1 MVVTEDLATP
11 NAAIAAPVTTLT
23 CTNPTATL
31 TASGGGTYEWS
42 TTETT
47 AAISVTTPD
56 TYTVTV
62 TSANGCTSTAEVTI
76 DEDTTL
82 PTVSIDASGTELT
95 CTTTSVTLTAQT
107 TETNIVW
114 SVPGNFTTTNNPLTA
129 TAVGVYTVVVTA
141 ANGCT
146 ASATI
151 DITRDITVP
160 VVSIAT
166 PAVLT
171 CNLTSTTLSATA
183 DPTYTYAWSTLGG
196 NIVIDGNE
204 ATATPTVDAPG
215 VYIVTVTGASGCTA
229 QAIVQVNEN
238 ITPPNANAGSDVVL
252 ACGVTTTTLTAT
264 GGGTY
269 LWSNGETTAT
279 ITDVIVGT
287 YTVTV
292 TAANGCTATDVV
304 AVSAAT
310 ACGSIGDYVWFDT
323 NGDGIQNETPTD
335 GLNGITVT
343 LTLPDGSTITTVTT
357 NNPTTGEPGWYTF
370 DNLPAGNYTVTIGT
384 GPNGSELTT
393 PGVINVVLTDGQ
405 DYTDADFGFT
415 ELGSIGDYVWFD
427 TNGDGIQNET
437 PTDGLNGIT
446 VTLTL
451 PDGSTITTVTTN
463 NPTTGEPGWYT
474 FDNLPAGDYTV
485 TVGTGPNGST
495 LTTPGSFDVTL
506 TQGEDYVDADFG
518 FMNCGANV
526 SDIPDQEICEGDLAI
541 DGTLT
546 FPLEPYSTIYG
557 PEPSP
562 AASYTLAYVLTT
574 DSDVII
580 ATEVMGAPFNTVSN
594 TPNFTYSNLADGVY
608 RMYEIIYRTSDGP
621 LTGLTVGSTI
631 SGIGLTTGTC
641 LDATYG
647 NIYVNAQPIPQVIN
661 NNPIVCEGSDV
672 ILVAGGGI
680 SYQWEYPDGT
690 IGTSTT
696 APLLTISNATM
707 ADNGTYTVTVTN
719 ADGCTASTTTTV
731 TVNALPTPSVNDGN
745 MCPGGSATLST
756 TTAYSA
762 YLWSNGSTTATISV
776 SPANTTIYS
785 VTVTDAN
792 GCQSATTGTVTVSSN
807 LVANIS
813 TPNGTV
819 ITCATTPTLV
829 ASATGATSYAWSSGE
844 STANI
849 TATTAGTYTV
859 TVTAT
864 GGCTAT
870 ASVTIT
876 ENITAPFAVISTPQG
891 TSLTCT
897 QTSLDLS
904 ANAFPAGVTYSWSNG
919 TTTANTTASVAGT
932 YTVTVTNPANG
943 CSTTTS
949 VVITSSGSVSVSIA
963 TPATLTCSTTGVT
976 LTATG
981 IGATNYSWSNGSTT
995 ASTTVTTAG
1004 DYTVTVTNGSCSST
1018 AVVTVLGDTNPPAN
1032 VSAGADQTITCTTT
1046 SVTLSATTSTTSS
1059 VTYAWSNGATTAS
1072 TTVSTAGNY
1081 TVTVTAA
1088 NGCTATDVVNVGVDN
1103 SIPNASIAASA
1114 TNLDCNTSS
1123 ITLTASPAS
1132 GVSYAWSTTE
1142 NTASI
1147 TVTSAGTYTVTV
1159 TAANGCSSIV
1169 TQNIGSINSINA
1181 SLVIDEPLCN
1191 GGTGSVDVTVS
1202 GGVTPY
1208 NYDWSNGATTQDL
1221 SGVLAGTYT
1230 VTISDSN
1237 NPSCTVMLTATV
1249 NEPIRLGLT
1258 AATTPATCGANNGT
1272 VDLSVTGG
1280 TGTLSYF
1287 WSNGATTQDLS
1298 GVAAGTYFVIVSDA
1312 NGCSS
1317 SASAQVTTPNGLT
1330 VNLGANGIDNISCN
1344 GLTNGAIDIAISG
1357 GTTPYNVLWSN
1368 GATTQDLSGLS
1379 AGDYEVTVTDASGC
1393 SAILFATITEPTALN
1408 ASTAITPEICGDGAI
1423 NLSVGGGTI
1432 NYSYNWS
1439 NGASTQ
1445 DISNLNAGT
1454 YTVTVTDANG
1464 CTVISTANVNQT
1476 PLPANNDGPACEQGT
1491 ITIGFGTAGE
1501 VGEVINYVWSGPNGY
1516 SNSGSFVSDGS
1527 DIITADL
1534 NNLSLQDA
1542 GLYSVT
1548 VTFANGCTRTANTLV
1563 KVNGLPI
1570 ISDIIT
1576 TCNGTIATIT
1586 VIASSNPN
1594 GNAVEYS
1601 IDGINYQTSN
1611 VFTGVVNGSYK
1622 IYVRDVVTGCVTET
1636 DITVNCVACPIP
1648 VASNSGPACVGQ
1660 PLSLSV
1666 NPNLPTGVT
1675 ATYLWTKQGSTA
1687 TSTAQNP
1694 NLGSATIGKAGT
1706 YVVQVTYSNGCVAT
1720 ASTIVVVNPL
1730 PTATASVVCNGTTG
1744 TITVT
1749 ANAGG
1754 AAIVYSL
1761 TGAPGTFQTGNVF
1774 TNVPNGTYNIVVRN
1788 NTTGCTRTVPVTV
1801 NCNACPV
1808 AVAANSG
1815 PVCPGSSLSLTV
1827 NPNLPTGVTATYA
1840 WSGPAGTST
1849 LQNPTIPNMTPA
1861 KAGIYTTTVTYSN
1874 GCTSVASTNVV
1885 VSPKPTVNAI
1895 ASCDPATGGI
1905 ITITATGGSGFTY
1918 NWNGNSQDSNVFTSV
1933 PNGNGYVVTV
1943 TNSAGCSGTANVTVS
1958 CVTCQAAVG
1967 AVTITSGGCSGE
1979 QISATGIFN
1988 SPSTGYANYL
1998 LLTDAQGNILEVQA
2012 APSATFAYSAMGGVT
2027 YNVYAYSVKTPNGG
2041 PNPPAVGSNVS
2052 AISGSCFDL
2061 SDGTQYDNIVPAP
2074 PMFDSSLNTQEG
2086 NNGGITPF
2094 EYNTDII
2101 TVEGGTLPYDFVWDN
2116 TGYVRYDIVYS
2127 DNVDANGDGS
2137 TMPGAIITIYYTDD
2151 AQWNVTITDQS
2162 GCAEN
2167 EVLSTNSFNSGAN
2180 AILDI
2185 DAFETFSCSDIN
2197 GADGSIELTIT
2208 GGDTGCGEFQYEWFG
2223 PEGWDGVASGL
2234 TATGNGSFV
2243 GTSSAPINN
2252 YTLTNLPTGWYS
2264 VVITDCAGNV
2274 TEGWY
2279 WVPLGTRGRTKV
2291 DATALL
2297 SVQPNPFA
2305 NQTQVTFTT
2314 EGATQATVM
2323 VYTVDGKLVSTLFK
2337 GAVQDK
2343 QTYSVPF
2350 DGANLP
2356 TGVYMI
2362 QMVTDNDISKFE
2374 KVIIA
2379 R

>member
-1 MVVTEDLATP
+1 
-11 NAAIAAPVTTLT
+11 
-23 CTNPTATL
+23 
-31 TASGGGTYEWS
+31 
-42 TTETT
+42 
-47 AAISVTTPD
+47 
-56 TYTVTV
+56 
-62 TSANGCTSTAEVTI
+62 
-76 DEDTTL
+76 
-82 PTVSIDASGTELT
+82 
-95 CTTTSVTLTAQT
+95 
-107 TETNIVW
+107 
-114 SVPGNFTTTNNPLTA
+114 
-129 TAVGVYTVVVTA
+129 
-141 ANGCT
+141 
-146 ASATI
+146 
-151 DITRDITVP
+151 
-160 VVSIAT
+160 
-166 PAVLT
+166 
-171 CNLTSTTLSATA
+171 
-183 DPTYTYAWSTLGG
+183 
-196 NIVIDGNE
+196 
-204 ATATPTVDAPG
+204 
-215 VYIVTVTGASGCTA
+215 
-229 QAIVQVNEN
+229 
-238 ITPPNANAGSDVVL
+238 
-252 ACGVTTTTLTAT
+252 
-264 GGGTY
+264 
-269 LWSNGETTAT
+269 
-279 ITDVIVGT
+279 
-287 YTVTV
+287 
-292 TAANGCTATDVV
+292 
-304 AVSAAT
+304 
-310 ACGSIGDYVWFDT
+310 
-323 NGDGIQNETPTD
+323 
-335 GLNGITVT
+335 
-343 LTLPDGSTITTVTT
+343 
-357 NNPTTGEPGWYTF
+357 
-370 DNLPAGNYTVTIGT
+370 
-384 GPNGSELTT
+384 
-393 PGVINVVLTDGQ
+393 
-405 DYTDADFGFT
+405 
-415 ELGSIGDYVWFD
+415 
-427 TNGDGIQNET
+427 
-437 PTDGLNGIT
+437 
-446 VTLTL
+446 
-451 PDGSTITTVTTN
+451 
-463 NPTTGEPGWYT
+463 
-474 FDNLPAGDYTV
+474 
-485 TVGTGPNGST
+485 
-495 LTTPGSFDVTL
+495 
-506 TQGEDYVDADFG
+506 
-518 FMNCGANV
+518 
-526 SDIPDQEICEGDLAI
+526 
-541 DGTLT
+541 
-546 FPLEPYSTIYG
+546 
-557 PEPSP
+557 
-562 AASYTLAYVLTT
+562 
-574 DSDVII
+574 
-580 ATEVMGAPFNTVSN
+580 
-594 TPNFTYSNLADGVY
+594 
-608 RMYEIIYRTSDGP
+608 
-621 LTGLTVGSTI
+621 
-631 SGIGLTTGTC
+631 
-641 LDATYG
+641 
-647 NIYVNAQPIPQVIN
+647 
-661 NNPIVCEGSDV
+661 
-672 ILVAGGGI
+672 
-680 SYQWEYPDGT
+680 
-690 IGTSTT
+690 
-696 APLLTISNATM
+696 
-707 ADNGTYTVTVTN
+707 
-719 ADGCTASTTTTV
+719 
-731 TVNALPTPSVNDGN
+731 
-745 MCPGGSATLST
+745 
-756 TTAYSA
+756 
-762 YLWSNGSTTATISV
+762 
-776 SPANTTIYS
+776 
-785 VTVTDAN
+785 
-792 GCQSATTGTVTVSSN
+792 
-807 LVANIS
+807 
-813 TPNGTV
+813 
-819 ITCATTPTLV
+819 
-829 ASATGATSYAWSSGE
+829 
-844 STANI
+844 
-849 TATTAGTYTV
+849 
-859 TVTAT
+859 
-864 GGCTAT
+864 
-870 ASVTIT
+870 
-876 ENITAPFAVISTPQG
+876 
-891 TSLTCT
+891 
-897 QTSLDLS
+897 
-904 ANAFPAGVTYSWSNG
+904 
-919 TTTANTTASVAGT
+919 
-932 YTVTVTNPANG
+932 
-943 CSTTTS
+943 
-949 VVITSSGSVSVSIA
+949 
-963 TPATLTCSTTGVT
+963 
-976 LTATG
+976 
-981 IGATNYSWSNGSTT
+981 
-995 ASTTVTTAG
+995 
-1004 DYTVTVTNGSCSST
+1004 
-1018 AVVTVLGDTNPPAN
+1018 
-1032 VSAGADQTITCTTT
+1032 
-1046 SVTLSATTSTTSS
+1046 
-1059 VTYAWSNGATTAS
+1059 
-1072 TTVSTAGNY
+1072 
-1081 TVTVTAA
+1081 
-1088 NGCTATDVVNVGVDN
+1088 
-1103 SIPNASIAASA
+1103 
-1114 TNLDCNTSS
+1114 
-1123 ITLTASPAS
+1123 
-1132 GVSYAWSTTE
+1132 
-1142 NTASI
+1142 
-1147 TVTSAGTYTVTV
+1147 
-1159 TAANGCSSIV
+1159 
-1169 TQNIGSINSINA
+1169 
-1181 SLVIDEPLCN
+1181 
-1191 GGTGSVDVTVS
+1191 
-1202 GGVTPY
+1202 
-1208 NYDWSNGATTQDL
+1208 
-1221 SGVLAGTYT
+1221 
-1230 VTISDSN
+1230 
-1237 NPSCTVMLTATV
+1237 
-1249 NEPIRLGLT
+1249 EPIRLGLT

-1943 TNSAGCSGTANVTVS
+1943 TNSAGCSGTASVTVS

-2279 WVPLGTRGRTKV
+2279 WVPLGTRGRAKV